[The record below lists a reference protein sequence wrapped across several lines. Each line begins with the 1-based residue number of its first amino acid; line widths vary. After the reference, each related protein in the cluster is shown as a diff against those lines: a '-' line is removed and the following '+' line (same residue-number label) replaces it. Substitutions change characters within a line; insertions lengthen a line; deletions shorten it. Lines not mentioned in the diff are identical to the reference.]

1 MCVMKNFK
9 AFLPFLATIVAF
21 PSCDSG
27 APQASQDTIQEVLL
41 TRRSIR
47 KYKSEVPSRDTLEMI
62 FKAGI
67 YAPSALN
74 KQPWEVRVVDN
85 PELVKRFK
93 DAIVAANPDAPG
105 DSFRGATVLVFI
117 ANDLSNQYSE
127 FDCGLLSENVMLSA
141 HGLGV
146 GSVCL
151 GTPVRLLKA
160 ARGDAEVDALMDRL
174 AFSNGYE
181 LFMCMGLGYPDETPA
196 VKPRDETKVRFVE

>member
-1 MCVMKNFK
+1 MKNFK

-21 PSCDSG
+21 PSCDQS
-27 APQASQDTIQEVLL
+27 APQATQNTVQEALL

-67 YAPSALN
+67 YAPSAVN
-74 KQPWEVRVVDN
+74 RQPWEARVVDN

-117 ANDLSNQYSE
+117 ANDISNQYSE
-127 FDCGLLSENVMLSA
+127 FDCGLFSENVMLSA

-151 GTPVRLLKA
+151 GTPVRLLNA
-160 ARGDAEVDALMDRL
+160 ARGDAEVDDLMDKL
-174 AFSNGYE
+174 AFSNGYQ
-181 LFMCMGLGYPDETPA
+181 LLMCMGLGYPDETPE
-196 VKPRDETKVRFVE
+196 VKPRDTSKVRFVD